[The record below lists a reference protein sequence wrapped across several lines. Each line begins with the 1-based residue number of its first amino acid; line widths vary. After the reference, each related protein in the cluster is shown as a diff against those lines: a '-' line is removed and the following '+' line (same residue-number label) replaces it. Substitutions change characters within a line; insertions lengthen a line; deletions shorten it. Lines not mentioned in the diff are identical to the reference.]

1 MIYSAYIKS
10 IILVKLCFLF
20 FILVQIY
27 LLLKGKKDSEMDTK
41 IKYWKNKF
49 EFIFKTL
56 MALLLIFLFNPN
68 TDRSV
73 LIDNETKILL
83 CLFGVILIITTK
95 WNEF

>member
-1 MIYSAYIKS
+1 MLYSAYIKS
-10 IILVKLCFLF
+10 IVLIKICFVF
-20 FILVQIY
+20 FILVQFY
-27 LLLKGKKDSEMDTK
+27 LLVKGKKDSEMDTK
-41 IKYWKNKF
+41 IKYWKNKC
-49 EFIFKTL
+49 EFVFKTL
-56 MALLLIFLFNPN
+56 MALLLIFLFNPR

>member
-49 EFIFKTL
+49 EFVFKTL

-83 CLFGVILIITTK
+83 CLFGVILLITTK
-95 WNEF
+95 WNDF